1 MKSAWVFILILL
13 LMAGAAAPLA
23 AGPLGGS
30 SWYIGFGAGSGGARG
45 EGELFHEDGDTIA
58 LPLILN
64 FGAGVSL
71 HDKVALGFDYISF
84 SHFARYDREDS
95 ETTEVLSI
103 DDFFAA
109 LMFFPGEGG
118 AFVKLGAGLAYL
130 GDWDY
135 DFLDSTAD
143 FYTGMGVTAGGGYF
157 FTLSGNMKLGLHAE
171 YSYHRYSSGPFS
183 RTDMAALYVSLYWF

>member
-1 MKSAWVFILILL
+1 MKRVYVLILTIL
-13 LMAGAAAPLA
+13 LTAGSAPLA
-23 AGPLGGS
+23 AGPLDGS
-30 SWYIGFGAGSGGARG
+30 SWYIGFGTGSGAARG
-45 EGELFHEDGDTIA
+45 EGELLHEDGDTIA

-64 FGAGVSL
+64 FGAGAFL
-71 HDKVALGFDYISF
+71 HEKVTLGFDYISF
-84 SHFARYDREDS
+84 SHFARYEREGS

-118 AFVKLGAGLAYL
+118 AFVKLGTGLTYL

-143 FYTGMGVTAGGGYF
+143 FYAGMGVTAGGGYF

>member
-1 MKSAWVFILILL
+1 MKSAWVRILIVLV
-13 LMAGAAAPLA
+13 MAGAAAPLA
-23 AGPLGGS
+23 AGPADGS
-30 SWYIGFGAGSGGARG
+30 SWYIGFGAGSGAARG
-45 EGELFHEDGDTIA
+45 EGELFYEDGDTIA

-71 HDKVALGFDYISF
+71 NEKLTLGFDYISF
-84 SHFARYDREDS
+84 SHFARYEREGS
-95 ETTEVLSI
+95 EMTGVLSI

-109 LMFFPGEGG
+109 LMFFPGNGG
-118 AFVKLGAGLAYL
+118 AFIKLGMGLAYL

-135 DFLDSTAD
+135 DFLESTAD
-143 FYTGMGVTAGGGYF
+143 FYAGVGATAGGGIF

-183 RTDMAALYVSLYWF
+183 HTFMAALYVSLYWF